1 MEGSKDDFWFYSWQI
16 SIFHNYFH
24 FCGHVNGLA
33 NGYVTSPDVIV
44 LFCPCSRKAPQSS
57 SQSVVETGLVLE
69 KPRTLLHL
77 DLLPPGASGIV
88 GLAHREFF
96 LKKNIIWWDAQN
108 NYIKKLDQQAIQHT
122 TRSQISKQTRANL
135 ECLCREVTLNP
146 SWVNPRR

>member
-1 MEGSKDDFWFYSWQI
+1 MEK
-16 SIFHNYFH
+16 
-24 FCGHVNGLA
+24 
-33 NGYVTSPDVIV
+33 
-44 LFCPCSRKAPQSS
+44 
-57 SQSVVETGLVLE
+57 GLVLE

-96 LKKNIIWWDAQN
+96 LKKKYDAMRCTN
-108 NYIKKLDQQAIQHT
+108 KYK
-122 TRSQISKQTRANL
+122 ISKQIRANL